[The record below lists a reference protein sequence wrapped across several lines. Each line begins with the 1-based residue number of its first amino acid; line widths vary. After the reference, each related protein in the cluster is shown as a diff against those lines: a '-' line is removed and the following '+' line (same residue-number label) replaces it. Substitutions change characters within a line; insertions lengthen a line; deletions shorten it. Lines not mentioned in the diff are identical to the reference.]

1 MPKAGWV
8 HNADV
13 ATQDEERIGK
23 EIQRLV
29 QERVR
34 VLEQR
39 QVTVR
44 QAQAGWERVRSE
56 ISRDR
61 RRPEND
67 LGVDEISEAAE
78 RAKARLAVELA
89 KSDARLAAAD
99 RGLTDVRAQLE
110 SLVRERVDA
119 SQATQRAV
127 QDLLVPARIDPPVI
141 TEKEFLKAQ
150 NSVPAWVVGAII
162 VLGVAGVA
170 NAQQSEGLTWPVI
183 VALGL
188 ALVSTAAGVTSTVHA
203 IRRDR
208 RIDKEAR
215 EIASG
220 PTSGG
225 AG

>member
-1 MPKAGWV
+1 MPRTVGV

-13 ATQDEERIGK
+13 ATQDEERTSK

-39 QVTVR
+39 QATIR
-44 QAQAGWERVRSE
+44 QALAGWERVRSE

-89 KSDARLAAAD
+89 RFDARLAAVD
-99 RGLTDVRAQLE
+99 RDLSDSRAQLA

-119 SQATQRAV
+119 SQSTQRAV
-127 QDLLVPARIDPPVI
+127 QDLLVPARVDPPVI

-150 NSVPAWVVGAII
+150 NSIPAWVVGAII
-162 VLGVAGVA
+162 ILGVAGVA
-170 NAQQSEGLTWPVI
+170 NAQQSEAPQV
-183 VALGL
+183 
-188 ALVSTAAGVTSTVHA
+188 
-203 IRRDR
+203 
-208 RIDKEAR
+208 
-215 EIASG
+215 
-220 PTSGG
+220 
-225 AG
+225 